1 MQFITII
8 IMHVPHTHTRTST
21 CTLMYAAITPPPS
34 STPVITYQLS
44 SYLALNQVPTSGQLS
59 HVNELS
65 ETGRQ
70 QTGYRAGTI
79 TPVTIHSLYIG
90 GLPPIP
96 QKLIRRIQDG
106 HFINMAELLPDNLEA
121 TNSTDDDHTINTKC
135 KHQEVTQIMD
145 WIQYFS
151 TYIAVVSRAK
161 PDRVVDLIESE
172 FESDHQWPEMI
183 SGLRLGII

>member
-1 MQFITII
+1 
-8 IMHVPHTHTRTST
+8 MHVPHTRTQT
-21 CTLMYAAITPPPS
+21 CKLMYAAITPPS
-34 STPVITYQLS
+34 STPVITYQFS

-79 TPVTIHSLYIG
+79 TPVTTHSLYIGG

-96 QKLIRRIQDG
+96 QKLICHIQDG

-121 TNSTDDDHTINTKC
+121 TNSTDDDHTTNTKR

-145 WIQYFS
+145 WIQCFS
-151 TYIAVVSRAK
+151 TYIAVVSCTK
-161 PDRVVDLIESE
+161 PDCVVDLIAY
-172 FESDHQWPEMI
+172 
-183 SGLRLGII
+183 LNLIINGQR